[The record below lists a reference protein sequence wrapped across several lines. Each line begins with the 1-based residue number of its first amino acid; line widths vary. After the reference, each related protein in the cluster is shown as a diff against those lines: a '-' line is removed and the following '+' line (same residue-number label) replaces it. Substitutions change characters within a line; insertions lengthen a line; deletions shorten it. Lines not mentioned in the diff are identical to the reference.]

1 MSSTTSIHELPVDP
15 AGGSG
20 QANVQL
26 SVNES
31 ISPQIP
37 PQQASAQIAPQPPVA
52 PQAPSMPPTQTSLPP
67 PNTIPQTLDPESINS
82 IVTGLQQASAS
93 GVTQLMSRDMPITSD
108 HLANDEQIK
117 ANYVPP
123 VEEDQNDYLTE
134 EEDNDDIL
142 NAYNKKI
149 ESENQFD
156 KIYEELQ
163 TPLMLAILFFVFQLP
178 FLKKQLFV
186 FVPALF
192 MNDGNYNLYGFVIVS
207 ILFAFVYHFIT
218 KSMSLFNTF

>member
-31 ISPQIP
+31 IPPQIP
-37 PQQASAQIAPQPPVA
+37 TSQTSAQNAPQPPVA
-52 PQAPSMPPTQTSLPP
+52 SQAPGMPPSQASLPP
-67 PNTIPQTLDPESINS
+67 SNSVPQTLDPESINS

-108 HLANDEQIK
+108 HLARDEQIK

-142 NAYNKKI
+142 NAYNKKV

-156 KIYEELQ
+156 KIYEDLQ

-192 MNDGNYNLYGFVIVS
+192 MSDGNYNLYGFVVVS
-207 ILFAFVYHFIT
+207 ILFAFVYHFIM

>member
-20 QANVQL
+20 QAHVQI

-31 ISPQIP
+31 IPPQMP

-52 PQAPSMPPTQTSLPP
+52 PHAPTMAPSQAPLPPT
-67 PNTIPQTLDPESINS
+67 NAVPQSLDPESINS

-108 HLANDEQIK
+108 HLAQDEQIK

-123 VEEDQNDYLTE
+123 VDDDQVDYLKE
-134 EEDNDDIL
+134 EEDNEDIL
-142 NAYNKKI
+142 NAYNQRV
-149 ESENQFD
+149 ESQNQFD
-156 KIYEELQ
+156 KIYEDLQ
-163 TPLMLAILFFVFQLP
+163 TPLLLAILFFIFQLP
-178 FLKKQLFV
+178 FLKKQLLV

-192 MNDGNYNLYGFVIVS
+192 LNDGNYNLYGFVVVS